1 MVAMER
7 CPQHLEF
14 EPANLT
20 IRSSLTKT
28 RKPVQEQNQGLTE
41 RERYDRHWLP
51 WRDVPGGRGRER
63 GRGRGGEGEGEG
75 EGERGRGRGRGG
87 EGERERER
95 EREPSLLN
103 FMFAV

>member
-14 EPANLT
+14 EPANL
-20 IRSSLTKT
+20 SSLTRT

-41 RERYDRHWLP
+41 RERDMIDTGCHGEMSR
-51 WRDVPGGRGRER
+51 GGRGR

-75 EGERGRGRGRGG
+75 ERGRGGGRGGGG
-87 EGERERER
+87 EGEREGAIIAKFHVSCIAIGE
-95 EREPSLLN
+95 
-103 FMFAV
+103 

>member
-20 IRSSLTKT
+20 IRSSLTRT

-41 RERYDRHWLP
+41 RERDMIDTGCHGEMSR
-51 WRDVPGGRGRER
+51 GGGGGGGGEGERGRER
-63 GRGRGGEGEGEG
+63 GRGRGGEG
-75 EGERGRGRGRGG
+75 
-87 EGERERER
+87 
-95 EREPSLLN
+95 REPSLLN
-103 FMFAV
+103 FMLAV